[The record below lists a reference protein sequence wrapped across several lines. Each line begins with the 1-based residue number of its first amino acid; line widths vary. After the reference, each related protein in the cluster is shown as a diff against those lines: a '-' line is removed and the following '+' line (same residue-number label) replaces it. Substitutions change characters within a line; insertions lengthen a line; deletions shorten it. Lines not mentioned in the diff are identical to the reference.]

1 MNKFNTPSSY
11 STTKNIFNR
20 TQKHYKHIFLIL
32 FSPLLNETLPSK
44 VTVFAEY
51 PENSRQVFLQL
62 SSIRERVQNVW
73 SVGELERG
81 AEGGNEEWKTCSC
94 ILPPLRC
101 FLSANCIKHPKHP
114 LYRQLCLN
122 ISLSSHPSCQ
132 YENQT
137 RITSKNK
144 SLRQKAISVKR
155 HVNQTD
161 LAANSI
167 S

>member
-1 MNKFNTPSSY
+1 MKKLNTPSYY
-11 STTKNIFNR
+11 STTKNVFYR
-20 TQKHYKHIFLIL
+20 TQKPYKHIFLIL
-32 FSPLLNETLPSK
+32 FSPLNEILPSK
-44 VTVFAEY
+44 QSQYLQSILKTHVSV
-51 PENSRQVFLQL
+51 QL
-62 SSIRERVQNVW
+62 SSIRETVRNVW

-101 FLSANCIKHPKHP
+101 FLWANCIKHPKHL
-114 LYRQLCLN
+114 LYRQPCLN
-122 ISLSSHPSCQ
+122 IFPSSHPSCQ
-132 YENQT
+132 YKNHT
-137 RITSKNK
+137 CITSKKK
-144 SLRQKAISVKR
+144 SLGQKAISVKR